1 MYSANFYKFQS
12 TRLMSK
18 PQTTWMTLT
27 NSNIVWPDQILF
39 SLIKYLLSKS
49 NMFGQ
54 IKYFLAK
61 DMNVSP
67 ACSLVPN
74 GRRRCHQVERQPPR
88 IQMFFPPHPSPV
100 LKIFTFHPL
109 RLIFWKLYQLDGE
122 PRWKS
127 TCPVH
132 LIRSSIINMFI
143 LISWIRFPRFWW
155 TFSWTLIFLQEC
167 CDRKQSP
174 GWCF

>member
-1 MYSANFYKFQS
+1 
-12 TRLMSK
+12 
-18 PQTTWMTLT
+18 MTLT
-27 NSNIVWPDQILF
+27 NSHIFWPDQILF

-100 LKIFTFHPL
+100 IKIFTFHPL
-109 RLIFWKLYQLDGE
+109 RLNLFLIWKLYQLNGE

-167 CDRKQSP
+167 CDRKKSP